1 MDFLMLNPVEMTK
14 LSSRK
19 FHINSKKAI
28 EISAKLYRDDL
39 IWYSCADTQKCKSS
53 KLPGLKKVIEELKES
68 PINGNIIWGYWAL
81 ISKRNNEY
89 KKYRIK

>member
-1 MDFLMLNPVEMTK
+1 MLNPVEMTK

-19 FHINSKKAI
+19 FHINSSKKAI
-28 EISAKLYRDDL
+28 EISEKLYRGNL
-39 IWYSCADTQKCKSS
+39 IWYSCAYTQQWKSS

-68 PINGNIIWGYWAL
+68 PIYGNIAWGYWAL